1 MCLMWKHLRFQHT
14 LQFVRKQHQGH
25 YNARSKCAKNQKE
38 LNVVYAATILSS
50 LLLYCSKCHCQ
61 KNFTKFLQ
69 DISQADLCVI
79 GTSLA
84 VAIANSLVF
93 TRPKTAMRVVCNQ
106 EYIGSQLE
114 IDYRDGAQQD
124 FFAMGNSNA
133 VFVDLMQT
141 LGWLNNLA
149 YLLESNDL
157 METSPCRL
165 KN

>member
-1 MCLMWKHLRFQHT
+1 MPLPR
-14 LQFVRKQHQGH
+14 
-25 YNARSKCAKNQKE
+25 
-38 LNVVYAATILSS
+38 
-50 LLLYCSKCHCQ
+50 
-61 KNFTKFLQ
+61 NFKKVPH

-157 METSPCRL
+157 LETSPCRL

>member
-1 MCLMWKHLRFQHT
+1 MPKESKGIECSVCSYNT
-14 LQFVRKQHQGH
+14 LKPSIVFFKVPLPR
-25 YNARSKCAKNQKE
+25 
-38 LNVVYAATILSS
+38 
-50 LLLYCSKCHCQ
+50 
-61 KNFTKFLQ
+61 NFKKVPH

-84 VAIANSLVF
+84 VALANSLVF
-93 TRPKTAMRVVCNQ
+93 PRPKTAMRVVCNQ

-114 IDYRDGAQQD
+114 IDYRDGVQQD

-157 METSPCRL
+157 LETSPCRL